1 MNESVVIISGPSGA
15 GKTTV
20 AREVLARQPVPLVES
35 VSATTRPPREGE
47 VHGRDYY
54 FLSEEE
60 FAARRDNGEFLESFQ
75 VFGGGSWYG
84 TLKSEVEKGLTA
96 GKWVLLEIDIQ
107 GGLAV
112 MKEYEDAISIFI
124 RPSDIAEIERRLR
137 GRNTETEQAIQKRLA
152 QAEQELAIGPRYKY
166 QVINDDLEKAVTRTC
181 EILISHQSMT
191 E

>member
-1 MNESVVIISGPSGA
+1 MKGSVVIISGPSGA

-20 AREVLARQPVPLVES
+20 VREVLKRQPVPLVES
-35 VSATTRPPREGE
+35 VSATTRAPREGE

-60 FAARRDNGEFLESFQ
+60 FATRKENGEFLESFQ
-75 VFGGGSWYG
+75 VFGSGQWYG

-96 GKWVLLEIDIQ
+96 GNWVLLEIDIQ

-112 MKEYEDAISIFI
+112 MEQYNDVISVFI

-137 GRNTETEQAIQKRLA
+137 GRQTETEEAIGKRLA
-152 QAEQELAIGPRYKY
+152 QAEQELAIGPRYRY
-166 QVINDDLEKAVTRTC
+166 QVVNDELEKAIEETC
-181 EILISHQSMT
+181 EILRT
-191 E
+191 EQQKTN